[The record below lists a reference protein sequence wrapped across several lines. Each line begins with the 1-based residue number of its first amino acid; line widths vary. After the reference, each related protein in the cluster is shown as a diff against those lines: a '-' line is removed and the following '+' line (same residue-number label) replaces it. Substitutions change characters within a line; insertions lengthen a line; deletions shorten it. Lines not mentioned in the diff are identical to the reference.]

1 MAFWANLWRCR
12 YLNILVDRRKDSIEG
27 KIEAKKRP
35 DRGARRR
42 NMVTQLEVVHINAS
56 SSLSAR
62 KGHIL
67 SWDRFSLWYIEF

>member
-56 SSLSAR
+56 SSLSSR
-62 KGHIL
+62 EGHIL
-67 SWDRFSLWYIEF
+67 S